1 MSGDAQLV
9 SETLQNS
16 GFYTIAHKYALD
28 YTSTQQ
34 AENDGMSWP
43 EWVEHEAWR
52 RALGASFIL
61 TNEDEWSSS
70 SPEEWRKHWPANAEE
85 RKRLENRTLRDI
97 LADIMMPQPRPSQ
110 TYSVSSFSAYVL
122 MHAVVVHI
130 WQRSQISEAVC
141 EPWRSFQGAGNGD
154 SLTAALWNRTLSS
167 LARCR
172 SFLLKGRA
180 KQSMTEAQ
188 PTELWLPFD
197 YNAILCIAYAR
208 IYRPLSASLYL
219 SFTDSVQ
226 SDLFACA
233 MSYVMENLERN
244 PSLSKVIAECLD
256 GLKLPSDVEYQ
267 KVFKKTS
274 FKLGVEHT
282 IAGYECALLV
292 TKWTHHVEMDLV
304 RNTPIDP
311 KELKLFN
318 NIKVL
323 LVEAGYDLTESI
335 SVAAGVARTWS
346 WYLKDT
352 WYWGITPRMGDIL
365 EQLAKAVEQVRKTN
379 RRQSIIEAE
388 FGQ

>member
-1 MSGDAQLV
+1 
-9 SETLQNS
+9 
-16 GFYTIAHKYALD
+16 
-28 YTSTQQ
+28 
-34 AENDGMSWP
+34 MSWP
-43 EWVEHEAWR
+43 EWIEREAWR

-61 TNEDEWSSS
+61 STLTMVLYDVYPGLGVASDFQMQPIANEDEWSSS
-70 SPEEWRKHWPANAEE
+70 SPEEWRKHWSANAEE

-97 LADIMMPQPRPSQ
+97 LDDIMMPQPRPSQ

-130 WQRSQISEAVC
+130 WQRSQILEAVC
-141 EPWRSFQGAGNGD
+141 EPWRSFGGAGNGD
-154 SLTAALWNRTLSS
+154 SLTAELWNRTLSS

-172 SFLLKGRA
+172 SFLLKDRA
-180 KQSMTEAQ
+180 KQSITEAQ

-208 IYRPLSASLYL
+208 LYRPLSASLYL

-267 KVFKKTS
+267 QVFKKAS

-282 IAGYECALLV
+282 IAGFECG
-292 TKWTHHVEMDLV
+292 T
-304 RNTPIDP
+304 
-311 KELKLFN
+311 
-318 NIKVL
+318 
-323 LVEAGYDLTESI
+323 
-335 SVAAGVARTWS
+335 
-346 WYLKDT
+346 
-352 WYWGITPRMGDIL
+352 
-365 EQLAKAVEQVRKTN
+365 
-379 RRQSIIEAE
+379 
-388 FGQ
+388 